1 MSSDPQSLQDR
12 YAPNSVCFGCGPKNQ
27 KGLRVKSITVGD
39 AVIAD
44 WTPGEEHVAFG
55 AYGSGGII
63 SVLLDC
69 NGNWAAAYALMKA
82 KGLDAPPGT
91 VTAEYTV
98 KFLRPSPIDR
108 QWRLTA
114 WATRMD
120 GDRVNVSG
128 ELSVGGTVTATMTG
142 LFVAVRE
149 GHPAFDRWR

>member
-1 MSSDPQSLQDR
+1 MSSNPQSLQDR
-12 YAPNSVCFGCGPKNQ
+12 YAPNSVCFGCGPKNG
-27 KGLRVKSITVGD
+27 KGLRVKSVPMGD

-55 AYGSGGII
+55 TYGSGGII

-69 NGNWAAAYALMKA
+69 NGNWAGAYALMKA

-98 KFLRPSPIDR
+98 RFLRPSPIDR
-108 QWRLTA
+108 RWRLTA
-114 WATRMD
+114 WATKMD
-120 GDRVNVSG
+120 GDRVNVSE

-142 LFVAVRE
+142 LFVAVKE